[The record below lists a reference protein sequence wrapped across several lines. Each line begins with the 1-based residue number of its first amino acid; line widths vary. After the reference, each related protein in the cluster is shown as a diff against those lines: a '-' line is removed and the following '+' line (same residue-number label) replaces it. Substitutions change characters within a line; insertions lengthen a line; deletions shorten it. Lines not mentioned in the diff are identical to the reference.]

1 MATITISHEELF
13 KLLNMMKPFVKTYT
27 KKKAMAIMLE
37 VSFEKGKMFMSIP
50 GCNMNA
56 KCETTGT
63 GKFSMQFLYFYE
75 IIKSSQDKMITISTA
90 ENKITVGLTSFRV
103 ITKQ

>member
-13 KLLNMMKPFVKTYT
+13 KLLNMMKPFVKKYT
-27 KKKAMAIMLE
+27 KKKAMGIMLE
-37 VSFEKGKMFMSIP
+37 VSIEKGAISMSIP
-50 GCNMNA
+50 NCNMNS

-75 IIKSSQDKMITISTA
+75 VIKVANDKMITISTA
-90 ENKITVGLTSFRV
+90 ENKITVGQTSFRV
-103 ITKQ
+103 LT

>member
-27 KKKAMAIMLE
+27 KKKAMGIMIE
-37 VSFEKGKMFMSIP
+37 VSIEKGILLMSIP
-50 GCNMNA
+50 NCTMNA

-63 GKFSMQFLYFYE
+63 GKYSMQFLYFYE
-75 IIKSSQDKMITISTA
+75 IIKSTKDKMVTISTA

-103 ITKQ
+103 ITEP